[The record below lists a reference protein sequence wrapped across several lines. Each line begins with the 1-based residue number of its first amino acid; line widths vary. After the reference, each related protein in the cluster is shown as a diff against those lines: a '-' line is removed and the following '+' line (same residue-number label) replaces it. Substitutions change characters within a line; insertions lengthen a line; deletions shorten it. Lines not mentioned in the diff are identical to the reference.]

1 MDEVALEC
9 WFHLA
14 PGSADTAPAMA
25 RIEMVERIVVLLRRC
40 CGREEGIYIVVQ
52 QVAKVAEILIT
63 SEIPSQ
69 IDKKLMV
76 LCADDGN
83 EKIAQNPTD
92 SYTH

>member
-1 MDEVALEC
+1 
-9 WFHLA
+9 
-14 PGSADTAPAMA
+14 MA
-25 RIEMVERIVVLLRRC
+25 RIEMVERMLVLLWRFRAQEK
-40 CGREEGIYIVVQ
+40 GKYTVVY

-76 LCADDGN
+76 LCADDGKLN
-83 EKIAQNPTD
+83 RRENLTN